1 MYVLFKKLGK
11 KSYFISLNKT
21 NMKNT
26 KKVLATALMFM
37 FVLSSGMQASAQ
49 TNTTADQE
57 ITAPAAGLT
66 ITAPS
71 SIAFGGFETNATGG
85 STSATFTAGGT
96 YVTDLRDGPAGFSA
110 TVTTSDFISG
120 SNSMAYANLSLQVDD
135 ATYPAG
141 AYSAQS
147 SDLTG
152 IVVPAAVLGT
162 AAAFAGAGATSD
174 PTSLLIGDTT
184 QRIGQY
190 NIDPLLNLTVPPFQ
204 PTGTYQAT
212 LQFTVS

>member
-1 MYVLFKKLGK
+1 
-11 KSYFISLNKT
+11 
-21 NMKNT
+21 MKNT

-71 SIAFGGFETNATGG
+71 SIAFDGFETNATGG
-85 STSATFTAGGT
+85 DTNARFTTGGT
-96 YVTDLRDGPAGFSA
+96 FVTDLRDGPAGFSA
-110 TVTTSDFISG
+110 TVTTTDFISG
-120 SNSMAYANLSLQVDD
+120 SNSMVYANLTLEVDD
-135 ATYPAG
+135 SAVPAG
-141 AYSAQS
+141 VYSAQS

-152 IVVPAAVLGT
+152 VSVPAAVLGNAT
-162 AAAFAGAGATSD
+162 AFAGVGVTSD

-190 NIDPLLNLTVPPFQ
+190 NIDPILNLTIPAFQ
-204 PTGTYQAT
+204 PTGAYQAT